1 MPHLATSEMTATRV
15 VDRRVGRRARPTYN
29 TVFRLQSPSG
39 RMTDGLVWDLST
51 GGVGLL
57 LPFAPAVGTAFEGEL
72 RSEDGRT
79 AAVPAT
85 FRVAHVRR
93 LYTGDYFVGGK
104 FLAELSDAALDRF
117 ALPQPAETPA
127 PAAPDADMQS
137 AGTPWRK

>member
-1 MPHLATSEMTATRV
+1 MPQLAAPDTAAQSVT
-15 VDRRVGRRARPTYN
+15 DRRAARRARPTYN

-72 RSEDGRT
+72 RSEDGRA

-104 FLAELSDAALDRF
+104 FLAPLSEAALDRF
-117 ALPQPAETPA
+117 ALPLPADTPRPATADHDTQP
-127 PAAPDADMQS
+127 